1 MEGREKPDRKNTVST
16 QSHAEEFVVLN
27 MGGGFD
33 STLLKG
39 KDREEDMMN
48 NVIYSVHP

>member
-1 MEGREKPDRKNTVST
+1 MEGREKPDRKIRLALR
-16 QSHAEEFVVLN
+16 SHAEGFVVLN

-33 STLLKG
+33 SLLLKG